1 MRRSDDILPVTCLLA
16 GTARGVVLKLT
27 EPLNAWGGLDADSGV
42 IVHHSHPQRGQ
53 CVAGRVLVMPQT
65 RGSGTNAQV
74 FAQAWANAR
83 GPLAVVLCA
92 PDYVLCAGAVVGR
105 ELYNVTCPVVI
116 ADPAVYDALSDGDE
130 VTVASTDD
138 HATVRID
145 APASGKPRQ
154 D

>member
-1 MRRSDDILPVTCLLA
+1 MRRSDDTLPVTCLLA

-74 FAQAWANAR
+74 FAQAWANT
-83 GPLAVVLCA
+83 CA
-92 PDYVLCAGAVVGR
+92 LVPDPRVCGITSTRPA
-105 ELYNVTCPVVI
+105 THCPRCGW
-116 ADPAVYDALSDGDE
+116 L
-130 VTVASTDD
+130 
-138 HATVRID
+138 
-145 APASGKPRQ
+145 
-154 D
+154 